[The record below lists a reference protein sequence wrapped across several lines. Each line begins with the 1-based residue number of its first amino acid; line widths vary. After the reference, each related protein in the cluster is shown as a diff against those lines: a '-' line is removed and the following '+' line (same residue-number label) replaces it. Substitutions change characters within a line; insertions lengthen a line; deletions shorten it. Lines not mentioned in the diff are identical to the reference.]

1 MFAYEELLLY
11 NISSIKRVTRKF
23 HVVVVQNN
31 GKEMYTKDFFSLIRP
46 IDFLPFSLPSPFSI
60 TIGSFSNDDGD
71 GDGNENGKKAIGLIN
86 ETTTLLVHHTFLYIS
101 LLSLHD

>member
-71 GDGNENGKKAIGLIN
+71 GNENGKKAIGLIN